1 MEILNISQKYPIT
14 EIINMTY
21 DYVREL
27 IIPKFQ
33 SNITAENMQINGT
46 FKKYDCVV
54 DFWFLFDETGRI
66 NEKSLVIKINPI
78 GRAKF
83 ETECNN
89 V

>member
-1 MEILNISQKYPIT
+1 
-14 EIINMTY
+14 MTY

-33 SNITAENMQINGT
+33 KNITAENMQIYGT
-46 FKKYDCVV
+46 FKKYDCVI
-54 DFWFLFDETGRI
+54 DFWFLFDEAGRI
-66 NEKSLVIKINPI
+66 DEKSLVIKINPI

-83 ETECNN
+83 EDECNY